1 MTEQILSPGVYSY
14 ENDQSYNLP
23 GASQTGLAVVG
34 PSVKGPA
41 FVPTLVNSYNDF
53 VAAFGPETNDS
64 YVATAVK
71 NYFRSGDSVLV
82 TRVLGNGGWSF
93 SPSTNG
99 LAALVLSVSGSN
111 SSKYI
116 VTGFHPSKNITD
128 SNLDLGKTT
137 ITGGPVDFS
146 RPFVLNLSGSA
157 VSRSYTVSINPV
169 SNNYITN
176 VIGKTA
182 DNSKSGS
189 GYINTGY
196 PYVNFPN
203 YSSGIVNAP
212 VVVSSSVGTGV
223 YNVSSIA
230 ARWYDTG
237 EYIYNYNTGVYGY
250 RYIYQDSTNTKLSA
264 SLYTYSRNYPTVYR
278 DVFESNYI
286 VEFKIPTSSLASA
299 TGYTTANLLS
309 NSSSFYIKND
319 YAIDADNLSYFSN
332 LTAVDGQFL
341 YLYGIA
347 RYHYKYMTGVTSTF
361 SGSIIYDATYST
373 RTLAY
378 PMLVSNGNVNVIQV
392 AAITSSQDVVYPD
405 YDKAKTPY
413 IISQNIFNPS
423 SGAITNTD
431 LFRFVTL
438 SDGNATNTDVKV
450 SIANMIEYS
459 DNLTYTTFDVLV
471 RSHSDTD
478 DAPSI
483 LEQFT
488 QVNLDPNSSNY
499 IAKVIGD
506 KYTQIDSSNRVVD
519 GGDYPNNSKY
529 IRVEVTTVVA
539 DGVIAPNLSPRG
551 FRKLKQTFVGFGASY
566 NMAPPIYKI
575 QQTSGTTYSSKVFL
589 GWDYSNSDNNA
600 YLGAIPTAAGAQVD
614 SDSID
619 FNVDNL
625 SVHPNA
631 SISYRGTLA
640 AKVDLTGVR
649 GPRPENVQFSVPF
662 QGGSDGMSPAVRKLN
677 GENITSTNLFGY
689 NLSSST
695 ASGSLKYQTA
705 FNILSDNESY
715 DFNMLIAPGV
725 NRKQHSSVTDAAM
738 DLVETRTDSVYIMD
752 LCDANASV
760 YEASNQT
767 SGVDSNYTATYFP
780 WVKINDATSGKVV
793 SVPCSVVVPQAI
805 AYNDRIGAEWFAPA
819 GLNRGGLGGVVDT
832 KFRISKADRDTLY
845 NARIN
850 PITKFPN
857 TGVVIYGQKTLQVKD
872 SALNRVNVRR
882 LLITLR
888 KYISDVSKGLV
899 FEQNTIQ
906 TRNKFL
912 SIVNPYLE
920 SIQNRQGLYAYRVVM
935 DETNNT
941 ADVIDRNQLVG
952 KIYLQP
958 TKTAEYIILEYNI
971 QPTSTTFS

>member
-41 FVPTLVNSYNDF
+41 FVPTLVNSYNEF
-53 VAAFGPETNDS
+53 LAKFGPETNDS

-71 NYFRSGDSVLV
+71 NYFKSGDSVLV
-82 TRVLGNGGWSF
+82 TRILGNGGWSF
-93 SPSTNG
+93 TPSTNG
-99 LAALVLSVSGSN
+99 LAALVLSISGSN

-116 VTGFHPSKNITD
+116 VTGFHPSKNLTD
-128 SNLDLGKTT
+128 SNLDLSKTT
-137 ITGGPVDFS
+137 ITGGPVDYS

-157 VSRSYTVSINPV
+157 MSSSYTVSINPI
-169 SNNYITN
+169 SNDYITN
-176 VIGKTA
+176 VIGKSA
-182 DNSKSGS
+182 DNSKSGN
-189 GYINTGY
+189 GYINTAF
-196 PYVNFPN
+196 PYVNFAN
-203 YSSGIVNAP
+203 YSSGIVNAQP
-212 VVVSSSVGTGV
+212 VVSSSVGRGE
-223 YNVSSIA
+223 YSVSSVSG
-230 ARWYDTG
+230 RVYWPD
-237 EYIYNYNTGVYGY
+237 EYIYDYSTRTYMY

-264 SLYTYSRNYPTVYR
+264 SLATFKNTNAGVYNNI
-278 DVFESNYI
+278 FIKN
-286 VEFKIPTSSLASA
+286 KILELKILTSSFASA
-299 TGYTTANLLS
+299 TGYTVANLLS
-309 NSSSFYIKND
+309 NSSSYYIKTD
-319 YAIDADNLSYFSN
+319 YGIDADNFSYFSG
-332 LTAVDGQFL
+332 LTAVDGQ
-341 YLYGIA
+341 YLYVYTIPSYQQSNVSSYSMVYSA
-347 RYHYKYMTGVTSTF
+347 SVY
-361 SGSIIYDATYST
+361 YDVTYSSK
-373 RTLAY
+373 TLSY
-378 PMLVSNGNVNVIQV
+378 PMLVSSGAPNVIQV
-392 AAITSSQDVVYPD
+392 SAITSSQQVIFSD

-413 IISQNIFNPS
+413 ITSQNVINPTT
-423 SGAITNTD
+423 GAITTTD
-431 LFRFVTL
+431 LFRFVHL
-438 SDGNATNTDVKV
+438 SDGSSTNTDVKV

-459 DNLTYTTFDVLV
+459 DNETYTTFDVIV
-471 RSHSDTD
+471 RSYDDTD

-483 LEQFT
+483 LEQFV

-499 IAKVIGD
+499 IARVIGD
-506 KYTQIDSSNRVVD
+506 KYLQIDSSNRVVE
-519 GGDYPNNSKY
+519 GGDYPNNSNY
-529 IRVEVTTVVA
+529 IRVEPTTAVA

-551 FRKLKQTFVGFGASY
+551 FRKLKQTFVGFGTAFS
-566 NMAPPIYKI
+566 MVPPAYKI
-575 QQTSGTTYSSKVFL
+575 QQTSGNTYSSKVFL
-589 GWDYSNSDNNA
+589 GWDYTNSDNVS
-600 YLGAIPTAAGAQVD
+600 YLAPIPTAAGSQVD
-614 SDSID
+614 SAIVD
-619 FNVDNL
+619 FNVDNM
-625 SVHPNA
+625 VMHKDA
-631 SISYRGTLA
+631 SIAYRGSLS
-640 AKVDLTGVR
+640 AKVDLAGVS
-649 GPRPENVQFSVPF
+649 GPRPENVQFTVPF
-662 QGGSDGMSPAVRKLN
+662 QGGSDGMSPAVRKLY

-689 NLSSST
+689 NLSTST
-695 ASGSLKYQTA
+695 SSGSLKYQKA
-705 FNILSDNESY
+705 FSVLSDNESY
-715 DFNMLIAPGV
+715 DFNMLTIPGV
-725 NRKQHSSVTDAAM
+725 NRKQHSNVTDGAM
-738 DLVETRTDSVYIMD
+738 DLVETRTDSIYIMD
-752 LCDANASV
+752 LCDANATV
-760 YEASNQT
+760 NEASNQT

-793 SVPCSVVVPQAI
+793 AVPSSVVVPQAI

-888 KYISDVSKGLV
+888 KYISDISKGLV

-971 QPTSTTFS
+971 QPTGATFS